1 MSERRASLFLV
12 RWWIHRPYRARLV
25 SRLALVVVAAV
36 VCMAPGVPALAQAPA
51 TAAVAAT
58 ANTSA
63 TEAIAATET
72 SATIAPSL
80 SPDRL
85 GARAQLIFTIHFAG
99 GERGVPSPVL
109 RSVLKFPAGLS
120 LDIPNLR
127 SCTVARLEMLG
138 VSGCPAQS
146 QIGGGHAVVEE
157 YLGAQLAVENVTL
170 WAFLGP
176 LRNLQPTVEIFGE
189 SYAPLGEQMVLS
201 ANALSTRAPYGEG
214 LELALPPIPTVP
226 SGPNASI
233 LTFSLAIGATKHRR
247 ADANAVLVP
256 SRCPAGGFPFAAEF
270 TYADGSTGR
279 AVATV
284 PCPR

>member
-1 MSERRASLFLV
+1 MSDRLRTTVALGALVICTALAGTVRASAA
-12 RWWIHRPYRARLV
+12 RA
-25 SRLALVVVAAV
+25 
-36 VCMAPGVPALAQAPA
+36 
-51 TAAVAAT
+51 
-58 ANTSA
+58 
-63 TEAIAATET
+63 ET
-72 SATIAPSL
+72 SATIAAAL

-85 GARAQLIFTIHFAG
+85 GARAQLTFTIHFAG
-99 GERGVPSPVL
+99 GERGVPSPLV
-109 RSVLKFPAGLS
+109 RTVLKFPAGLS

-127 SCTVARLEMLG
+127 SCSPARLQARG
-138 VSGCPAQS
+138 VRGCPAQS
-146 QIGGGHAVVEE
+146 RIGGGHAIVEA
-157 YLGAQLAVENVTL
+157 YLGSQLTVESVTL

-176 LRNLQPTVEIFGE
+176 LRNLQPTVEILGE

-233 LTFSLAIGATKHRR
+233 LTFALAIGATKHRR

-270 TYADGSTGR
+270 AYADGSIGS
-279 AVATV
+279 ALATV